1 MPIRAGIGSPRT
13 HLSTRYLSNHPIR
26 RTVPIGGPLGT
37 STGYGGGHDRDQSR
51 KTKLRIRS
59 LILLSSGGCFAL
71 RDLCEPRHHR
81 CGVAVQDLRVRF
93 LADLRFCQ
101 RLGSPLAA
109 ELGSIGPAHDTVG
122 AVQPH
127 RGLDRARAERVAIQ
141 YTFARRKRDD
151 GSSSRAPPDR
161 SPAELTGTT
170 VGFSSSRKGIDIS
183 RGTEIW
189 LRP

>member
-81 CGVAVQDLRVRF
+81 CGIAMQDLRARI
-93 LADLRFCQ
+93 LADLRFRK
-101 RLGSPLAA
+101 RLVSPLAA
-109 ELGSIGPAHDTVG
+109 EFGPSV
-122 AVQPH
+122 PH
-127 RGLDRARAERVAIQ
+127 TIRSAP
-141 YTFARRKRDD
+141 FARLPTALRP
-151 GSSSRAPPDR
+151 SRPVQQWVSHQAEK
-161 SPAELTGTT
+161 ELTSLAVRGY
-170 VGFSSSRKGIDIS
+170 SSGHRKGWFINPIPIAFNGRRCVGLNKS
-183 RGTEIW
+183 HGGF
-189 LRP
+189 